1 MDASTAESSSKV
13 VRTRAPKDSQ
23 PRVLYQYW
31 YLDWL
36 PGDIFCLRRRST
48 TDAAVARGA
57 NDARWLSAF
66 ANANG
71 SAKAECPEPV
81 RPPVRRTPAQVA
93 DEAARSFW
101 DVRILPDPVL
111 KVVPGYALTGKPVYL
126 QIDGPREQRF
136 EVANPLGAD
145 VAITA
150 QSHYEVDW
158 GDRSPRT
165 TTSSNGGPW
174 PDGDVTHTYTHV
186 SPATTI
192 TVTQVWSA
200 TWTAGAATGN
210 LRGLRTT
217 GSLTVPVMQVQA
229 VRNL

>member
-1 MDASTAESSSKV
+1 M
-13 VRTRAPKDSQ
+13 
-23 PRVLYQYW
+23 
-31 YLDWL
+31 
-36 PGDIFCLRRRST
+36 
-48 TDAAVARGA
+48 ARGA
-57 NDARWLSAF
+57 NDARWLGAF

-71 SAKAECPEPV
+71 SVKAECPDPAAPV
-81 RPPVRRTPAQVA
+81 GRTPAQVA

-126 QIDGPREQRF
+126 QIDGTREQRF

-158 GDRSPRT
+158 GDGSPRT
-165 TTSSNGGPW
+165 TTRSNGGPW

-200 TWTAGAATGN
+200 TWTAGEASGN

-217 GSLTVPVMQVQA
+217 GTLTMPVMQVQA